1 MSADSPTTCHEC
13 EYDMAGRAIGDL
25 CPECGTPYE
34 GLPRERNAMLLA
46 NTALLASSLAAASM
60 LFIPFLSIVL
70 TFMALLFA
78 YDFRMNSA
86 HLSVPSAARRRM
98 KLASWLSY
106 ISIAEFAVM
115 MALSDLY
122 PGLFNWW

>member
-1 MSADSPTTCHEC
+1 
-13 EYDMAGRAIGDL
+13 MAGRAIGDL

-46 NTALLASSLAAASM
+46 NTALLASSLATASM

-70 TFMALLFA
+70 TFMAMLFA

-98 KLASWLSY
+98 TLASRLAY
-106 ISIAEFAVM
+106 ISIVEFAAL
-115 MALSDLY
+115 MALSHRNPD
-122 PGLFNWW
+122 LFNWW